1 MRVGSVLSAVSVAC
15 SVIVACI
22 SGMIRNECK
31 SCIIIIIIIRSV
43 FGNRIPRSHAVRMK
57 RQLRGPNLGD
67 MNVVRARTR
76 LEVVVLAVHMSVIPQ
91 CQSENSP

>member
-22 SGMIRNECK
+22 SGLIRNECK
-31 SCIIIIIIIRSV
+31 SCIIIIIIRSV
-43 FGNRIPRSHAVRMK
+43 FETRIPRSHAVRMK

-91 CQSENSP
+91 CQSENSA

>member
-15 SVIVACI
+15 SVIVACT

-31 SCIIIIIIIRSV
+31 SCIIIIIRSV

>member
-1 MRVGSVLSAVSVAC
+1 VRVGSVLSAVSAAC

-31 SCIIIIIIIRSV
+31 SCIIIVRSV

-57 RQLRGPNLGD
+57 RQIRGPNLGEV
-67 MNVVRARTR
+67 NVIRARTR
-76 LEVVVLAVHMSVIPQ
+76 LEVAVLAVHMSVIPQ

>member
-31 SCIIIIIIIRSV
+31 SCIIIIIIRSV

-76 LEVVVLAVHMSVIPQ
+76 LEVVVLAVHISVIPQ